1 MLGRA
6 FGDHRSRLVLI
17 TAVAMAV
24 LVALAAAVV
33 VTQRGDRASANEP
46 RAEEPRAEE
55 PPASLGIDPMKGTCP
70 KVEPEKLPPDA
81 LAGATETALAHFEN
95 VEEAESQ
102 YAVSAERG
110 EYATHNEFYKNCTD
124 LSPQRGRL
132 LQERSVEVHLIWP
145 KMFPSASMS
154 QHSVFVARFDSEYR
168 VWARVR

>member
-33 VTQRGDRASANEP
+33 VTQRGDRASAN
-46 RAEEPRAEE
+46 EPRAEE